1 LYRLLLLLT
10 VVIWGSSFVA
20 SRVAL
25 QEVGAVDLM
34 SLRLLLALPIL
45 GALLL
50 VRRTSLRL
58 HRAELGRLG
67 LAAVVLTAHFLIQIT
82 GLKYTSATNTG
93 WLISV
98 TPLAL
103 ALISTFFLREKL
115 GVRVAAGIGLATGGV
130 VLLVSRGEL
139 GSLAWLRSVGDWLVL
154 ASAFTWAIYT
164 ALLRDLSRARDPL
177 LVTTLVLV
185 PPLLLGAALISAGD
199 GWSRFLH
206 LSLRANVA
214 ILFLSVLATALAH
227 WLWQL
232 GVARLGA
239 ARAGVYLYVEP
250 LATTAVAVPYLREPF
265 GWSTAAGGLLV
276 LGGVYLAERR
286 RGAVTS

>member
-45 GALLL
+45 GTLLIA
-50 VRRTSLRL
+50 RRTSLRL
-58 HRAELGRLG
+58 HRAELVRLG
-67 LAAVVLTAHFLIQIT
+67 LAAVVLTAHFLVQIT

-103 ALISTFFLREKL
+103 ALISTLFLGEKL
-115 GVRVAAGIGLATGGV
+115 GGRAAVGIAVATLGV

-139 GSLAWLRSVGDWLVL
+139 DSLAWLRSVGDWLVL

-177 LVTTLVLV
+177 LVTTVVLV
-185 PPLLLGAALISAGD
+185 PPLVLGAALISAGD

-206 LSLRANVA
+206 LSLRADVA
-214 ILFLSVLATALAH
+214 ILFLAVLATALAH

-232 GVARLGA
+232 GVAALGA
-239 ARAGVYLYVEP
+239 ARAGVFLYVEP
-250 LATTAVAVPYLREPF
+250 LATTAVAVPYLHEPF

-276 LGGVYLAERR
+276 LGGVYVAERR
-286 RGAVTS
+286 ASRVTS